1 MSSHRQS
8 QQKNMDETAE
18 INYLNVRNY
27 LETLEKQYNCINEE
41 ITTNLKVYD
50 VYVYLNQEIVAEDK
64 ETYSKIKRNLEDI
77 KVIFVND
84 LDKFEQTVHKSIE
97 YNEALYNRLEKDAH
111 YLRDDQ
117 ETLRK
122 KMIQM
127 DKRINEMNE
136 QIGNGF

>member
-1 MSSHRQS
+1 
-8 QQKNMDETAE
+8 MDETAE